1 MGDYLT
7 DRDNVQDKPT
17 IKKKHLIKSQARQVS
32 FY

>member
-17 IKKKHLIKSQARQVS
+17 IKKEPCKVS
-32 FY
+32 GKATFY